1 MRRYVLAV
9 SGASGAVYG
18 RRLLECLAR
27 TGATVHFTVSEAGAA
42 VFAHE
47 LGAPLDLQDG
57 HSVVRAYLGETPHNV
72 VYHNVREFEVPIA
85 SGSYRH
91 DGMVVAPCSMGA
103 LARIASGASS
113 NLLERAAEV
122 CLKERRKLILVPRE
136 TPYSRISLRNMMELN
151 DAGALILPAS
161 PGFYSASDT
170 VERLV
175 DFVVSRVLD
184 HLGVENDLMQRYGEP
199 AQRRHPEDEG
209 LSE

>member
-1 MRRYVLAV
+1 MRRFVLAV

-27 TGATVHFTVSEAGAA
+27 TGDTVHFTVSEAGAA

-57 HSVVRAYLGETPHNV
+57 PAVLRAYLGETPPNV
-72 VYHNVREFEVPIA
+72 LYHNIREFEVPVA

-91 DGMVVAPCSMGA
+91 DGMVVCPCSAGAMG
-103 LARIASGASS
+103 RIASGASS

-136 TPYSRISLRNMMELN
+136 TPYSRITLKNMIELN
-151 DAGALILPAS
+151 DAGALLLPAS
-161 PGFYSASDT
+161 PGFYSANDS

-175 DFVVSRVLD
+175 DFVISRVLD
-184 HLGVENDLMQRYGEP
+184 HLGVENNLMQRYGEP
-199 AQRRHPEDEG
+199 AKRHPEER
-209 LSE
+209 